1 MTTPSK
7 SIIGQDG
14 AWVSEYKRS
23 NPNHEMPIY
32 PEYGTWLMQRM
43 RSVADAINPCIATGP
58 AGGPMVSM
66 RGNSDPR

>member
-1 MTTPSK
+1 
-7 SIIGQDG
+7 
-14 AWVSEYKRS
+14 VSEYKRS
-23 NPNHEMPIY
+23 NPNLVMLIY
-32 PEYGTWLMQRM
+32 PDYGTWLMQRM